1 MQTCARTDIG
11 EEYGQEYEAVK
22 CSEHHDSHVHAE
34 VEHLEEL
41 WVRERKHKNAAELRQ
56 SDPAQHLH
64 DRIRLRNTE
73 KSRHTHGTV
82 AATKAG
88 NSYIIEWWRQ

>member
-41 WVRERKHKNAAELRQ
+41 
-56 SDPAQHLH
+56 
-64 DRIRLRNTE
+64 
-73 KSRHTHGTV
+73 
-82 AATKAG
+82 
-88 NSYIIEWWRQ
+88 